1 MGPLQK
7 DPTCVG
13 EGGGGRGW
21 ICTCFTRVSG
31 FGVDLYVFY
40 EGLKLWEAHLY
51 VFVHIGEALGGG
63 TMSNGA
69 KRSCEARWVK
79 WDHMSSSGHH
89 VRCKWKNVQRT

>member
-1 MGPLQK
+1 M
-7 DPTCVG
+7 
-13 EGGGGRGW
+13 
-21 ICTCFTRVSG
+21 
-31 FGVDLYVFY
+31 YVFY

-51 VFVHIGEALGGG
+51 VFLHVGEALGGG

-89 VRCKWKNVQRT
+89 VRTALRLLAAGCWLLAAAAGCWLLLAAAGPGPALIPP